1 MQFGA
6 LIMRENFN
14 FNEADENVVCVYSAL
29 CGLVIFR

>member
-6 LIMRENFN
+6 LIMIENFN
-14 FNEADENVVCVYSAL
+14 FNEANENAVCVYSAI